1 MPSDNEEREEV
12 FIGRGSEG
20 ETSLVNGQGKGT
32 TNAGPSLAESSDRLA
47 HPR

>member
-1 MPSDNEEREEV
+1 MPSDNEERGKV
-12 FIGRGSEG
+12 FIGGGSEG

-32 TNAGPSLAESSDRLA
+32 TNAGFSLAESSDRLA

>member
-12 FIGRGSEG
+12 FIGGGSEG
-20 ETSLVNGQGKGT
+20 KISLVSGQGKGS
-32 TNAGPSLAESSDRLA
+32 TNASFSLAESSDRLA